1 MEERTSPYFLSLDG
15 RGLRWGWKTNNLRKF
30 PGTFQQ
36 PQRLAS
42 DTRRDCRSDHC
53 LYWAFVASSR
63 ISLGEKEAN
72 AGFAPAA
79 SYSFGVCRT
88 TVRNVVLKLS

>member
-1 MEERTSPYFLSLDG
+1 LTGDNTSQLILSLDG

-42 DTRRDCRSDHC
+42 ASDTRRDCCSDYCFH
-53 LYWAFVASSR
+53 LASVAGSR
-63 ISLGEKEAN
+63 PSLGEKEVN
-72 AGFAPAA
+72 ASFAPAA
-79 SYSFGVCRT
+79 NYSLGGCR
-88 TVRNVVLKLS
+88 V